1 MREDDVNWYGLADD
15 AREALDMIA
24 LKMSRIIQSND
35 NQVDSWH
42 DKAGYATLVENR
54 IKAEA
59 EKGGVK
65 GRARL

>member
-1 MREDDVNWYGLADD
+1 
-15 AREALDMIA
+15 MIA
-24 LKMSRIIQSND
+24 LKMSRIIHSND

>member
-1 MREDDVNWYGLADD
+1 MREDDVNWYRLPDD

-24 LKMSRIIQSND
+24 LKMSRIIHSND
-35 NQVDSWH
+35 NRVDSWH

-59 EKGGVK
+59 ERGGE
-65 GRARL
+65 RAR